1 MNLQMAELRLVL
13 NIFLYAVLQLRES
26 ERVCNIT
33 WMNVFRFG
41 RLRQEQVRVL
51 VVILADLGRQ
61 YRVTLLI

>member
-1 MNLQMAELRLVL
+1 MAELRLVL

-26 ERVCNIT
+26 ERVSNIT

-41 RLRQEQVRVL
+41 RLGQEQVRVL

>member
-1 MNLQMAELRLVL
+1 MAELRLVL

-26 ERVCNIT
+26 ERVSNIT

-61 YRVTLLI
+61 YRVALLI

>member
-1 MNLQMAELRLVL
+1 MAELRLVL
-13 NIFLYAVLQLRES
+13 NIFLYAVLQLRKS
-26 ERVCNIT
+26 ERVSNIT

-41 RLRQEQVRVL
+41 RLGQEQVRVL